1 MRRPLITFI
10 TPTMGERAGEYL
22 VPGRRIGLLT
32 LCRKEL
38 KLGVTVRS
46 VILTTIP
53 DSTSQKFLLL
63 GTSPR
68 GKGGD
73 GGRHALIFLDFA
85 PLKNRQCSDKD
96 FEKWYARSAEGKECL
111 MGHKVSNQ
119 SSYVVS
125 R

>member
-1 MRRPLITFI
+1 VGTSNSD
-10 TPTMGERAGEYL
+10 
-22 VPGRRIGLLT
+22 GRIVLLT
-32 LCRKEL
+32 LRRKEL

-73 GGRHALIFLDFA
+73 GGRHALVFLDFA

-111 MGHKVSNQ
+111 MGHKVSNW
-119 SSYVVS
+119 SLYVAS